1 MNLRRRLP
9 VSLMFNEFFQYE
21 FVRIALVAILLMT
34 PMYGMMGTLV
44 VEKKMAYFS
53 DALGHS
59 ALTGI
64 AVGVLCQAANS
75 NLAMVIYAVVF
86 ALLLNQIR
94 YRGKASTDTII
105 SVCASVSL
113 AAGLAILSRGG
124 NFSSYSS
131 LLVGDV
137 LSMSKSDLVMLS
149 VLLLVTVVFYVICV
163 NAALAI
169 TIHPTLARVRGYSV
183 RLLENVFAVL
193 VAVMVTFS
201 IRWIGILLINAL
213 LILPAAASRNIA
225 SNMRQ
230 HLWLSVIFSMLSGL
244 LGLFLSYFVNVAT
257 GPVIVIFAGIIYFAT
272 LVFSL
277 LVRE

>member
-1 MNLRRRLP
+1 MSTMLH
-9 VSLMFNEFFQYE
+9 EFFQYD
-21 FVRIALVAILLMT
+21 FIRIALVAILLMT
-34 PMYGMMGTLV
+34 PMYGMVGTLV

-64 AVGVLCQAANS
+64 AVGVLCQVVDS
-75 NLAMVIYAVVF
+75 QVAMIGYAVVF

-94 YRGKASTDTII
+94 FRGKASTDTII

-124 NFSSYSS
+124 NFSNYAS

-137 LSMSKSDLVMLS
+137 LSMSRKDLVML
-149 VLLLVTVVFYVICV
+149 LILLVIAVIYYIFCV
-163 NAALAI
+163 NASLAV
-169 TIHPTLARVRGYSV
+169 TIHPTLAKAKGYRV
-183 RLLENVFAVL
+183 RLLENLFAVL
-193 VAVMVTFS
+193 VAVMVTLS

-230 HLWLSVIFSMLSGL
+230 HLCLSIVFSVLSGL

-257 GPVIVIFAGIIYFAT
+257 GPVIVIFAGILYFAT
-272 LVFSL
+272 LVYSAF
-277 LVRE
+277 VRE

>member
-1 MNLRRRLP
+1 M
-9 VSLMFNEFFQYE
+9 SLMFTEFLRYD
-21 FVRIALVAILLMT
+21 FVKIALVAMLLMT

-64 AVGVLCQAANS
+64 AVGVLCQWANS
-75 NLAMVIYAVVF
+75 TVSMIGYAVVF

-105 SVCASVSL
+105 SVCASVCL
-113 AAGLAILSRGG
+113 AVGLAILSRGG
-124 NFSSYSS
+124 DFSNYSS

-137 LSMSKSDLVMLS
+137 LSMTEDDLK
-149 VLLLVTVVFYVICV
+149 VLAVLFVITVIFYVICV
-163 NAALAI
+163 NSALAI
-169 TIHPTLARVRGYSV
+169 TIHPTLAKVKGYSV
-183 RLLENVFAVL
+183 RWMENIFAVL

-230 HLWLSVIFSMLSGL
+230 HLCLAVFFSVLCGF

-257 GPVIVIFAGIIYFAT
+257 GPVIVIFAGVLYFAT
-272 LVFSL
+272 LIYSGV
-277 LVRE
+277 VRE